1 MKIQLVIFSRND
13 DILHIT
19 ETLKHMGHE
28 VRTIYADAYRAV
40 CPYYKRRLDKM
51 GFDSFRL
58 KWERRWL
65 EKLNSMAEEFA
76 PDRVLFVN
84 TPRSIISAEDL
95 AAFCKKYN
103 TACWLVDGL
112 QQEQGVEPYLRS
124 FNRLFTFEKPDVAYI
139 KNEFGL
145 EAEYCP
151 VGFNDDYAVGG
162 DRSPHKKDI
171 DIVFVGTADTYRLKF
186 LDRLSR
192 VAKAK
197 GWKLAL
203 YGNFYQMR
211 HFWKKFTF
219 GTQYPVL
226 VKYVHNG
233 DFSSKEV
240 AELYHRSK
248 ICLNIHV
255 ESNKDL
261 NPRTFEILG
270 AGALELVDT
279 REDFRQLIPGKDLVV
294 YKDEDDM
301 IAKIDHILS
310 HYEDYQPIIES
321 GHKKAMEHY
330 SMHKSLEKILAAP

>member
-124 FNRLFTFEKPDVAYI
+124 FNRLFTFEKPDVEYI

-145 EAEYCP
+145 E
-151 VGFNDDYAVGG
+151 
-162 DRSPHKKDI
+162 
-171 DIVFVGTADTYRLKF
+171 
-186 LDRLSR
+186 
-192 VAKAK
+192 
-197 GWKLAL
+197 
-203 YGNFYQMR
+203 
-211 HFWKKFTF
+211 
-219 GTQYPVL
+219 
-226 VKYVHNG
+226 
-233 DFSSKEV
+233 

-301 IAKIDHILS
+301 ISKIDHILS